1 MYRYELVQTLQR
13 YLVLYPHEEPTVTRI
28 VELVE
33 QHPDCFER
41 TCRPGHITGAAWVVS
56 ADHRHM
62 ALVHHRKL
70 DRWLQPGGHADG
82 DGDVVNVA
90 WREATEELG
99 LSRLLVV
106 ETGGSLVPLDVD
118 VHDIPP
124 RYDAD
129 GQLVED
135 AHQHHDIRFLFVASD
150 RSLEVSDESHDVQW
164 FDEQQLRELTA
175 EQSVLRLMEKALQWL
190 S

>member
-1 MYRYELVQTLQR
+1 MYRYHLLQMLDR
-13 YLVLYPHEEPTVTRI
+13 YLAFYPDEQATVTRI

-33 QHPDCFER
+33 DHSDCFER
-41 TCRPGHITGAAWVVS
+41 TCRPGHITGSAWVVS
-56 ADHRHM
+56 TDHRQV
-62 ALVHHRKL
+62 ALMHHRKL

-99 LSRLLVV
+99 LNRLTMVQ
-106 ETGGSLVPLDVD
+106 TGDVLVPLDVD

-124 RYDAD
+124 RHDAQ
-129 GQLVED
+129 GNLVED
-135 AHQHHDIRFLFVASD
+135 AHQHYDIRFLFIAGD
-150 RSLEVSDESHDVQW
+150 QQLEVSDESHDVQW
-164 FDEQQLRELTA
+164 FDEAGVRALTD
-175 EQSVLRLMEKALQWL
+175 EQSVIRLLEKALHWL